1 MNLEQFQD
9 PNQQERLHKQK
20 MDAVKVLMGEML
32 DNPNTKDDNN
42 MQKLVD
48 YLDKRDS

>member
-1 MNLEQFQD
+1 MDLEQFQD
-9 PNQQERLHKQK
+9 PNQQSRLHKQK

-32 DNPNTKDDNN
+32 DNPNTKDDDN
-42 MQKLVD
+42 MKKLVD